1 MLLFVGLCLWLMLL
15 VTTLVSS
22 GGWVLVC
29 FASVSK
35 LGDCIVLVW
44 FGFRRCSFLWV
55 VLVCVLCW
63 FAGSFVARGLPGLLC
78 WV

>member
-22 GGWVLVC
+22 GGWILVC

-35 LGDCIVLVW
+35 LVIVLFW
-44 FGFRRCSFLWV
+44 CGLGLGGV
-55 VLVCVLCW
+55 VSC
-63 FAGSFVARGLPGLLC
+63 G
-78 WV
+78 